1 MKISISLSF
10 LIFASLVM
18 LSNVENAIGQVV
30 DQRPTLLSIP
40 KLDERPKGERHRFGT
55 KLTVRVSVDDR
66 GNVTSVESIDG
77 PGGICPGVVLAEA
90 EVLRNA
96 ARDVAMRAKFT
107 PALIDGKSV
116 ASSGIVD
123 VEFPVFVDT
132 ASEVPIRSSPAS
144 IEPMRENVRTMIG
157 NEDVRGTKEISPRNN
172 GNVVILNGN
181 VADPAPLGPAAAPEL
196 AERSVSGGVL
206 NGKAAILPKPTYP
219 AAARAVRASGAVA
232 VSVLIDIGGNVVS
245 ANAVSGHPLLRAS
258 SRIAACSA
266 RFLPTQLSGQ
276 PVNVTGVITY
286 NYVP

>member
-1 MKISISLSF
+1 MKNGISLTFLLLASF
-10 LIFASLVM
+10 FTLFNS
-18 LSNVENAIGQVV
+18 ENAIGQIV
-30 DQRPTLLSIP
+30 DQQPTLLSIP

-55 KLTVRVSVDDR
+55 KLTVRVKVDES

-77 PGGICPGVVLAEA
+77 PGGICPGVVVAEA

-96 ARDVAMRAKFT
+96 AREVAMRAKFT
-107 PALIDGKSV
+107 PAMIDGKSV

-132 ASEVPIRSSPAS
+132 ASEVPMRSSPAS
-144 IEPMRENVRTMIG
+144 AEPMRENVRTMIG
-157 NEDVRGTKEISPRNN
+157 TEDVRGTKEISPRNS
-172 GNVVILNGN
+172 GNVVTLKGS

-196 AERSVSGGVL
+196 AERSISGGVL
-206 NGKAAILPKPTYP
+206 NGKAALLPKPTYP

-232 VSVLIDIGGNVVS
+232 VQVLIDIGGNVVS
-245 ANAVSGHPLLRAS
+245 ATAVSGHPLLRAS

-266 RFLPTQLSGQ
+266 RFLPTLLSGQ